1 MNDSWA
7 PAESSDVVARE
18 TEEILTAVQDFPT
31 RDSHRP
37 GKQVQ
42 DREDQGHSPE
52 PVSPTTPD
60 RLILV
65 NLQIDVRD
73 QDPGLLVGRQL
84 D

>member
-1 MNDSWA
+1 MG
-7 PAESSDVVARE
+7 PAESPDVVARE

-31 RDSHRP
+31 RNSHRP

-42 DREDQGHSPE
+42 DREDQGRLAGAGLTDH
-52 PVSPTTPD
+52 TD

-73 QDPGLLVGRQL
+73 QDPGLLVCR
-84 D
+84 